1 MKQKSRLEYRPIVDT
16 AAILLSLLIIAA
28 VVLISFFSR
37 PRNDKGIYYCQIK
50 YQNTYL
56 WDKDDPKTE
65 ETKLIPFPET
75 GEKVLVYKK
84 SDGPIYLGEGHDFEF
99 YDQGYPDN
107 GRKEPQIE
115 VTLYFDKSIQIT
127 YQKSPRN
134 VCENMGRIY
143 NPYTPLVCLPNSFQA
158 SIVSSSLSHD
168 KLPDFD
174 N

>member
-1 MKQKSRLEYRPIVDT
+1 MKQKSRLEYRPFVDT
-16 AAILLSLLIIAA
+16 AMILLSVLIIVA

-37 PRNDKGIYYCQIK
+37 PGNDKGTYYCQIK

-56 WDKDDPKTE
+56 WDKDDEKTK

-75 GEKVLVYKK
+75 GEKVLVYRR
-84 SDGPIYLGEGHDFEF
+84 SDGPIYLGEGKYFEF
-99 YDQGYPDN
+99 YDSGYPDN
-107 GRKEPQIE
+107 GRTEPQIE
-115 VTLYFDKSIQIT
+115 VTLFSDKSIEIT

-158 SIVSSSLSHD
+158 SIVSSGITHD
-168 KLPDFD
+168 ELPDFD